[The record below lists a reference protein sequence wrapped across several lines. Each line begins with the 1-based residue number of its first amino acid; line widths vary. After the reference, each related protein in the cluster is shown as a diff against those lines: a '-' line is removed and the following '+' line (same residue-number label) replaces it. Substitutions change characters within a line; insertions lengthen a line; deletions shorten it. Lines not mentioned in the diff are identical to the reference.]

1 MTFLYWFLLGCVA
14 GLVIW
19 MSQRRTVIKL
29 PEKSVKTAKRV
40 VIGGALLR
48 WALSAVLLVNALF
61 TGIVPGLAAFTG
73 LMLFRWLGIFSLGML
88 PIRSKQKS
96 KRS

>member
-19 MSQRRTVIKL
+19 ISQRSTVVKL
-29 PEKSVKTAKRV
+29 PEKSRAAKGV

-48 WALSAVLLVNALF
+48 WVLSAVLLANALF
-61 TGIVPGLAAFTG
+61 TGIVPGLATFTG
-73 LMLFRWLGIFSLGML
+73 LMIFRWLGIFSLRMM
-88 PIRSKQKS
+88 PIRSGQKS

>member
-29 PEKSVKTAKRV
+29 PEKSKAAKRV

-61 TGIVPGLAAFTG
+61 TGIVPGLGAFAG
-73 LMLFRWLGIFSLGML
+73 LMLFRWLGIFSLRML